1 MALLTTDDT
10 VVARV
15 PGLVP
20 LRRGSRVMV
29 VAPRT
34 GASVLLSG
42 GRLRAFGRLERPTPV
57 AALRAD
63 LPEEELEPF
72 LQELERGGFLSVAGR
87 PPRGPQ
93 PSPARSAFAAVLK
106 LPVSGVAAD
115 LPQGRLLVEFVG
127 APDAQEI
134 RAAVQELRRLRPGSV
149 AWVRTDGALLF
160 EPDTGANLAWCL
172 RELPDPALLQ
182 RLPQALAAGLSIA
195 PVALVSRP
203 GQAMEFFR
211 FLTDLGYR
219 TMRFEGCSAQ
229 DLVALG
235 QAAWSYPAP
244 LQIHPL
250 DDLARRLLSGEPGQ
264 HEDRP
269 QCRRCAFGR
278 TCNAQGEDFEH
289 QCHEWRTIADGLLWL
304 LKVRD

>member
-1 MALLTTDDT
+1 
-10 VVARV
+10 
-15 PGLVP
+15 
-20 LRRGSRVMV
+20 MV
-29 VAPRT
+29 VAPQT

-63 LPEEELEPF
+63 LPEAELQPF
-72 LQELERGGFLSVAGR
+72 LQELDRGGFLSVAGR
-87 PPRGPQ
+87 PPRAPQ
-93 PSPARSAFAAVLK
+93 PVAARPAFATVLK
-106 LPVSGVAAD
+106 LAVTGVGED
-115 LPQGRLLVEFVG
+115 LPGGRLLVEFTG
-127 APDAQEI
+127 TQDAAAL
-134 RAAVQELRRLRPGSV
+134 RVAVQELRRLRPGSV
-149 AWVRTDGALLF
+149 AWVRTEGALLF
-160 EPDTGANLAWCL
+160 EEDTGANLAWCL
-172 RELPDPALLQ
+172 RELPEPALVQ
-182 RLPQALAAGLSIA
+182 RLPEALAAGLSVA
-195 PVALVSRP
+195 PVAIVSRP

-219 TMRFEGCSAQ
+219 TMRFEGCSAKE
-229 DLVALG
+229 LVELG

-269 QCRRCAFGR
+269 PCGRCGFQR

-289 QCHEWRTIADGLLWL
+289 QCQEWRTVAEGLLWL